1 MKVLFALFLVILP
14 GWSIAQTQKTYAPID
29 SVGWELPD
37 LSELEGFERS
47 DLGSV
52 TYLLVLNK
60 SGEIRKVKVL
70 SSSFAEQT
78 ELMLRN
84 QITGLTLAKKK
95 NWTGKPGHKGKLEI
109 SMGACMDERD
119 SKN

>member
-1 MKVLFALFLVILP
+1 MKVLFALFLIVLP
-14 GWSIAQTQKTYAPID
+14 ELSIAQNQKTYAPID
-29 SVGWELPD
+29 SIGWELPD
-37 LSELEGFERS
+37 LSELQGFERS
-47 DLGSV
+47 DLGSA

-60 SGEIRKVKVL
+60 AGEIKKVKVL

-84 QITGLTLAKKK
+84 QLTGLTLTKKK
-95 NWTGKPGHKGKLEI
+95 SWNGKPGYKGKLEI
-109 SMGACMDERD
+109 SMGACMDDRD